1 MFTFLAIIISIILLG
16 IFSAW
21 PEIGLYLVAFCLPVI
36 GLDLYFYI
44 FNFPLVDLLSLMLL
58 ISFLIRFF
66 TKLLF
71 KSKTKI
77 TLKWPL
83 FFPFFIF
90 LFISLISSLF
100 SNQITYSL
108 YYLVR
113 WPLFLYF
120 AYIFMPFNIIK
131 DTKILKKTIIALVF
145 GSFIIL
151 ISGFIS
157 LYGQNWHDSFFRLKS
172 ISLYGVYLFGENQNL
187 IAEYLNVGV
196 FLILVLKFFV
206 KKTRGKRFLDLVFVI
221 MALGLILTFS
231 KSAWITFSFQ
241 LIIYVWYY
249 LRARDHSPLKI
260 IMIFLGILIISSPLL
275 FKMNQLQA
283 KNTSSTENRWLL
295 TEIAGQ
301 AFYNKPYFGYGDGQ
315 FIKLVDS
322 NIRFT
327 AKYGEAIDSH
337 GMFQKI
343 IAENG
348 ILGLGAWL
356 FILIYLL
363 KVAYKSLKLYQ
374 ERNPWLLP
382 LFLAAGGGLFFQ
394 IFNTSYYKG
403 KVWLPIA
410 LCLVAVSLLEKYYI
424 QKSNATN
431 K

>member
-1 MFTFLAIIISIILLG
+1 
-16 IFSAW
+16 
-21 PEIGLYLVAFCLPVI
+21 
-36 GLDLYFYI
+36 
-44 FNFPLVDLLSLMLL
+44 
-58 ISFLIRFF
+58 
-66 TKLLF
+66 
-71 KSKTKI
+71 
-77 TLKWPL
+77 
-83 FFPFFIF
+83 
-90 LFISLISSLF
+90 
-100 SNQITYSL
+100 
-108 YYLVR
+108 
-113 WPLFLYF
+113 
-120 AYIFMPFNIIK
+120 MPFNIIK